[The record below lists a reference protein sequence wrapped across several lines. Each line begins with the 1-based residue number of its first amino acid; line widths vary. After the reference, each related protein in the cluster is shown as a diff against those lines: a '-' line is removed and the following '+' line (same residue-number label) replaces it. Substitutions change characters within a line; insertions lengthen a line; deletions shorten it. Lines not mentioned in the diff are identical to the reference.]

1 MKIELSSSSMK
12 NLIVLSSFIF
22 LYLPLSSFIFLLC
35 VFFHYLTKPR
45 NYEDCVLANL
55 KGDERTMAVG
65 LIDDMCEAKF
75 PRKIND

>member
-1 MKIELSSSSMK
+1 MKIELSSRSMK
-12 NLIVLSSFIF
+12 NLIV
-22 LYLPLSSFIFLLC
+22 LSSFIFLLC
-35 VFFHYLTKPR
+35 VFFHYLTKPH